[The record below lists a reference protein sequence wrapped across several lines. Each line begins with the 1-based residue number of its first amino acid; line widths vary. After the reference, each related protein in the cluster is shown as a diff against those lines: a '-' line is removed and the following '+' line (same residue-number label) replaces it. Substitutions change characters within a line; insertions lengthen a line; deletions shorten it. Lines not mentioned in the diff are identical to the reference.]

1 MQAATFNWDDWN
13 MVIYHNLLHIS
24 IYEFSKLGHTHTHT
38 QIHIRTPTQIHIR
51 IPTQIHSHTHTYVY
65 SYILSFLFIYLIL
78 FISILFCP
86 SLSLSLSLSI
96 YIYIYIYIYIRLCVY
111 VCVSYCLYLCI
122 YLHISI
128 SRCSYLWCCGT
139 IITFSFMC
147 AAYRLLIIDDEDNYE
162 WVSLYGKIVFCNWKL
177 ALSNGVIVLPVSVEI
192 NARLYS
198 RSVPRVI
205 VEFLTRV
212 FKHGISSW

>member
-24 IYEFSKLGHTHTHT
+24 IYEFSKLGHTHTHKYT
-38 QIHIRTPTQIHIR
+38 YAPPHKYTYAPPHKYIHTHIHMYIHI
-51 IPTQIHSHTHTYVY
+51 YY
-65 SYILSFLFIYLIL
+65 LFCL
-78 FISILFCP
+78 SILFC
-86 SLSLSLSLSI
+86 SYLFYSVHLSLSLSL
-96 YIYIYIYIYIRLCVY
+96 YIYIYIYIRLCVY